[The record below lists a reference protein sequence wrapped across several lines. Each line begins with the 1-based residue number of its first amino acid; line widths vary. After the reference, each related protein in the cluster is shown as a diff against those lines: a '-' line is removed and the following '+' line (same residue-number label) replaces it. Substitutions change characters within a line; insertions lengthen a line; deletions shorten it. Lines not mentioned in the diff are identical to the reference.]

1 MPKPTGPTN
10 PALRRLAR
18 DLRAKGKELQ
28 VELWRD
34 LAERLVQP
42 RRARA
47 EVNISTLNRHTK
59 EGTTLVVP
67 GKVLAAGRIGHPLTV
82 AAFRFSAPA
91 SRKIRMAGGETLSIR
106 KLLEQNPQGKNV
118 VLME

>member
-18 DLRAKGKELQ
+18 ELRAKGKKFE
-28 VELWRD
+28 VKLWED
-34 LAERLVQP
+34 LAERLLRP
-42 RRARA
+42 RRSRA
-47 EVNISTLNRHTK
+47 EVNISNLNRHTK

-91 SRKIRMAGGETLSIR
+91 SRKIRAAGGETISIQ
-106 KLLEQNPQGKNV
+106 KLLEQNPQGKDV